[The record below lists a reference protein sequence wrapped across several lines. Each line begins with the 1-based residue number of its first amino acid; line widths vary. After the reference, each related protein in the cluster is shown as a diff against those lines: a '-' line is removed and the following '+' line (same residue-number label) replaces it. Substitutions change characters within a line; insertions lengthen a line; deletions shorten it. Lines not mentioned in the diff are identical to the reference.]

1 MKPCNQQDSAHS
13 EWHKDRG
20 KINLQENVDA
30 VGTCF
35 VGVATLCW
43 WYCTSAGSG
52 APLPVGTTVPFS
64 LENPGSDL
72 LPQNI
77 KKFRHHC
84 ALLLVWKRRFMFIV
98 HHHHDLTVAEADFPP
113 CSPSV
118 GSWTVW
124 WTPRRFLPSQR
135 CLRPTGFPICLTQ
148 DLSKSWKLT
157 ERIDFAKTQAHW
169 LFAVLLGLVSEMPPS
184 LPSWLWSSMIH
195 DRDHRRCII
204 IRFTCRTLRGAHP
217 SHQTLRWCR
226 AFSGLHR
233 LRQRP
238 TPDLAYCQIISN
250 PN

>member
-1 MKPCNQQDSAHS
+1 MLLIPA
-13 EWHKDRG
+13 
-20 KINLQENVDA
+20 
-30 VGTCF
+30 
-35 VGVATLCW
+35 W
-43 WYCTSAGSG
+43 WVWPPSAGDIAPQLVQVHHCPL
-52 APLPVGTTVPFS
+52 APLCHSAWKIQVQIYCPKTS
-64 LENPGSDL
+64 
-72 LPQNI
+72 
-77 KKFRHHC
+77 KFRHH
-84 ALLLVWKRRFMFIV
+84 ALCTIVSLEKKIHV
-98 HHHHDLTVAEADFPP
+98 HHHHDLTVAEADFPL